1 MKRALIVGAIVLG
14 TILMSGC
21 PRRDRVIVLPDSQIK
36 MIIPAG
42 TPFRAT
48 MKKGTPLQTVVRDRD
63 SWVVDAGYLFSL
75 EREANRRVLRGED
88 DE

>member
-1 MKRALIVGAIVLG
+1 MKRTLMIGAAIIFNAS
-14 TILMSGC
+14 ILFSGC
-21 PRRDRVIVLPDSQIK
+21 QQRIIVLPDSQIK